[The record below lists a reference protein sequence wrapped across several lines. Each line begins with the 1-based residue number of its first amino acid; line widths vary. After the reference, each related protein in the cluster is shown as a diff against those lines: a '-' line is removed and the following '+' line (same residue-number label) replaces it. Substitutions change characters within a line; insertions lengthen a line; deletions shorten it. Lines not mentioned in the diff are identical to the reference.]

1 MRQFFYT
8 AIYHRFL
15 VAGLFLVL
23 VIAAGTAGF
32 WFIGKGAYS
41 VIDCLY
47 MTVITISTIGYGEI
61 IDMSASP
68 GGRIFTMVLALTG
81 IGTLSYIITNFT
93 ASIVEGDLS
102 ESFRRRRM
110 DALSEKLNAHYIVCG
125 FGRIGRQIVNELI
138 ATKRSFA
145 IVEARK
151 DATADLPEELK
162 NAVIIDGDATN
173 NDVLLRAGI
182 KRARGVFCVVDDDNV
197 NLVISLTAKQ
207 LNPAA
212 RVVTRCG
219 DMQKKDKLTSI
230 GSDAVVSPT
239 FIGGLRMVSEM
250 VRPTVVSFLDI
261 MLRDKDRNLRIEEV
275 SVSDRYIGKEL
286 KSLGLHT
293 FPETLLLAIKS
304 KESWIYNPQ
313 ESHRVAAGDGLV
325 IMTTPDERTRLE
337 QHLR

>member
-1 MRQFFYT
+1 MKGYYIS
-8 AIYHRFL
+8 AVYHRFL
-15 VAGLFLVL
+15 FAGAFLFLVIL
-23 VIAAGTAGF
+23 AGTAGY

-61 IDMSASP
+61 IDMSHSP
-68 GGRIFTMVLALTG
+68 GGRIFTMFLVFTG

-110 DALSEKLNAHYIVCG
+110 DAMAAKLKDHYIVCG
-125 FGRIGRQIVNELI
+125 FGRIGKQIVDELS

-145 IVEARK
+145 IVENRREVI
-151 DATADLPEELK
+151 DGLPEELK
-162 NAVIIDGDATN
+162 NTVVIDGDATSN
-173 NDVLLRAGI
+173 EVLKRAGI
-182 KRARGVFCVVDDDNV
+182 DRAKGLFCVADDDNV

-207 LNPAA
+207 MNPAV

-230 GSDAVVSPT
+230 GTDAVVSPNY
-239 FIGGLRMVSEM
+239 IGGLRMVSEM

-275 SVSDRYIGKEL
+275 GISVSQDGKEL
-286 KSLGLHT
+286 GSIGLAAFRQT
-293 FPETLLLAIKS
+293 MVLAVKS
-304 KESWIYNPQ
+304 KEGWTYNPQ
-313 ESHRVAAGDGLV
+313 PGHRLQAGDSIV
-325 IMTTPDERTRLE
+325 VMTTPDERTRLE
-337 QHLR
+337 SHLK